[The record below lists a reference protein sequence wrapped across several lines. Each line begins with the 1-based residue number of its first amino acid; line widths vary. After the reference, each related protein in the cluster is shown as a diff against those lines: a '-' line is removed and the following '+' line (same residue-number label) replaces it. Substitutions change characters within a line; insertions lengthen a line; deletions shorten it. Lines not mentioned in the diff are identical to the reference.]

1 MIKKRSAI
9 PMQKIT
15 PHLWFDKEAEE
26 AAELYTSIFKDSRIT
41 NTATL
46 HNTPSGTVDLVSI
59 QLLGQE
65 FRLISAGP
73 FFKFTPAVS
82 FLVACDS
89 KDEVDAL
96 WRELSKGGSALME
109 VGAYPFSERYGWTQ
123 DRYGLSWQ
131 LMFTGEREAEQKIIP
146 TLMFVGEQ
154 CGRAEEAINFYTSV
168 FHDAKVG
175 HIFRYGKNEEPEKE
189 GTIKHAGVAFEGESF
204 AVMDSARAHNF
215 SFNEAISFIVHCDT
229 QEEIDFFWSK
239 LSADQKAEQCGWL
252 KDKFGLSWQ
261 IVPTIMDEML
271 TDKDQTRLARV
282 TEAFLKM
289 KKFDIAKL
297 KEAHGQ
303 ARPAA

>member
-297 KEAHGQ
+297 KEAHGR